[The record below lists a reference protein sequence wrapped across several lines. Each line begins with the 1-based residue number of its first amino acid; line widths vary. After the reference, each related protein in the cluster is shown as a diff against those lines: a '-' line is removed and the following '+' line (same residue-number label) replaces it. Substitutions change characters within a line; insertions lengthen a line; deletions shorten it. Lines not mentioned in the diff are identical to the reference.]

1 MLLLLPLYVA
11 MNLRLSLLNKLLKAV
26 ARMVVG
32 LVVMSGCVY
41 LVMRAN
47 NVLVSLLAVF
57 AMIALGS
64 CVALSQSRQKASTV
78 LFPIFASSVITV
90 FVFGLWFV
98 FLVLGVKNPFETRWL
113 LPVCA
118 LLCGAVS
125 WSVGKAIAAY
135 YAGLINHRQLYDYL
149 LGNGAMHAEATR
161 QFLRRAM
168 NQAMIP
174 LVRRMGELVV
184 PFSATAFWVLLM
196 CGVDAFQ
203 AAIFEAL
210 LMVAMLATA
219 VSTLFLTIFLGR
231 HYAFDK
237 YNQLIKKPTQ
247 PAHPVAES
255 QPQTVTTVVT
265 ESSEETEQGEEDA

>member
-1 MLLLLPLYVA
+1 MLLPLYVA
-11 MNLRLSLLNKLLKAV
+11 MSLRLSLLNKLLKAV

-57 AMIALGS
+57 VMIVLGS
-64 CVALSQSRQKASTV
+64 CVALSQSKQKASTV
-78 LFPIFASSVITV
+78 LFPLFASSVITV

-113 LPVCA
+113 LPACA

-125 WSVGKAIAAY
+125 WSVGRAIAAY
-135 YAGLINHRQLYDYL
+135 YAGLLAHHQLYDYL
-149 LGNGAMHAEATR
+149 LGNGATHAEATR

-174 LVRRMGELVV
+174 LTRRMGELVV

-210 LMVAMLATA
+210 LIVTMLATA

-237 YNQLIKKPTQ
+237 YNQLVKKPAP
-247 PAHPVAES
+247 PAEPAAEP
-255 QPQTVTTVVT
+255 QPQPVTTVVT